1 MRFTIKKEPFLK
13 TLTIAGRAAPVK
25 SAVPALSNIKFD
37 LNEKG
42 LELTGCNGEMTIDSV
57 VPYMI
62 GEEEI
67 IRSASVGK
75 ILVSAHYITE
85 AIRRMEGSE
94 IHFEVV
100 DSSLAKIDDGRTS
113 IKLVCANAEEYP
125 DIDLEESGQTFE
137 MSTPDL
143 LALVEQSAFAASS
156 KETKPVLSAVNL
168 EACGDGTLVAT
179 ATDAARM
186 ARKSVSINSDVRF
199 KCNVPAR
206 ILGDIAHLIEG
217 TGAVRVSIDDKKALF
232 RAGMTVV
239 STRLIPGDYPV
250 TKSIIPTN
258 FNYFLEANSQELIN
272 AMGRLSI
279 FITEKDGAVKLSMN
293 EGEVEVYAKNEA
305 SGSAN
310 EKIQTFSF
318 VGESLSVSFNPAY
331 IVDAIKA
338 LRSEDVTLCFVNE
351 MKPFVIKNPKDP
363 SAVELITPMRTY

>member
-1 MRFTIKKEPFLK
+1 
-13 TLTIAGRAAPVK
+13 
-25 SAVPALSNIKFD
+25 
-37 LNEKG
+37 
-42 LELTGCNGEMTIDSV
+42 
-57 VPYMI
+57 
-62 GEEEI
+62 
-67 IRSASVGK
+67 
-75 ILVSAHYITE
+75 
-85 AIRRMEGSE
+85 
-94 IHFEVV
+94 
-100 DSSLAKIDDGRTS
+100 
-113 IKLVCANAEEYP
+113 
-125 DIDLEESGQTFE
+125 

-143 LALVEQSAFAASS
+143 LDLVEQSAFAASS

>member
-1 MRFTIKKEPFLK
+1 
-13 TLTIAGRAAPVK
+13 
-25 SAVPALSNIKFD
+25 
-37 LNEKG
+37 
-42 LELTGCNGEMTIDSV
+42 
-57 VPYMI
+57 
-62 GEEEI
+62 
-67 IRSASVGK
+67 
-75 ILVSAHYITE
+75 
-85 AIRRMEGSE
+85 
-94 IHFEVV
+94 
-100 DSSLAKIDDGRTS
+100 
-113 IKLVCANAEEYP
+113 
-125 DIDLEESGQTFE
+125 
-137 MSTPDL
+137 
-143 LALVEQSAFAASS
+143 
-156 KETKPVLSAVNL
+156 
-168 EACGDGTLVAT
+168 
-179 ATDAARM
+179 
-186 ARKSVSINSDVRF
+186 
-199 KCNVPAR
+199 
-206 ILGDIAHLIEG
+206 
-217 TGAVRVSIDDKKALF
+217 
-232 RAGMTVV
+232 MTVV

>member
-143 LALVEQSAFAASS
+143 LDLVEQSAFAASS

-168 EACGDGTLVAT
+168 GACGDGTLVAT

>member
-113 IKLVCANAEEYP
+113 IKLV
-125 DIDLEESGQTFE
+125 
-137 MSTPDL
+137 
-143 LALVEQSAFAASS
+143 
-156 KETKPVLSAVNL
+156 
-168 EACGDGTLVAT
+168 
-179 ATDAARM
+179 
-186 ARKSVSINSDVRF
+186 
-199 KCNVPAR
+199 
-206 ILGDIAHLIEG
+206 
-217 TGAVRVSIDDKKALF
+217 
-232 RAGMTVV
+232 
-239 STRLIPGDYPV
+239 
-250 TKSIIPTN
+250 
-258 FNYFLEANSQELIN
+258 
-272 AMGRLSI
+272 
-279 FITEKDGAVKLSMN
+279 
-293 EGEVEVYAKNEA
+293 
-305 SGSAN
+305 
-310 EKIQTFSF
+310 
-318 VGESLSVSFNPAY
+318 
-331 IVDAIKA
+331 
-338 LRSEDVTLCFVNE
+338 
-351 MKPFVIKNPKDP
+351 
-363 SAVELITPMRTY
+363 